1 MGVPSQATE
10 QLFQGRDEDPAC
22 TEVPVSSQ
30 MHFYIIIM
38 QEHSDFFLKSL
49 NYTLLRELAI

>member
-38 QEHSDFFLKSL
+38 QEHSDFF
-49 NYTLLRELAI
+49 